1 MNFNRLAS
9 ITKPNS
15 VLDIGAHVGAF
26 AANLRNYCPDAEF
39 LCIEGNKDCIPYIKQ
54 QGFNFIE
61 AYLSKENSYRTLY
74 KTQYNSTNT
83 GDSFYRENTQYYDSN
98 NVIITSVETRRL
110 DSLIDPYSSF
120 DLVKIDVQGAEI
132 DVMEGAG
139 DIIANSK
146 FLLLEAAV
154 TNYNEGAPKQQ
165 DVINYMNNLGFKDYE
180 IFDEIRFDGV
190 LIQLDL
196 LFYSYL
202 SV

>member
-1 MNFNRLAS
+1 M
-9 ITKPNS
+9 
-15 VLDIGAHVGAF
+15 
-26 AANLRNYCPDAEF
+26 
-39 LCIEGNKDCIPYIKQ
+39 
-54 QGFNFIE
+54 
-61 AYLSKENSYRTLY
+61 
-74 KTQYNSTNT
+74 
-83 GDSFYRENTQYYDSN
+83 
-98 NVIITSVETRRL
+98 
-110 DSLIDPYSSF
+110 IDPYSSF

-146 FLLLEAAV
+146 FVLLEAAV